1 MYLYLN
7 LLIHTFKSFLL
18 FAFVSFKHN
27 LKTIHLYFGNTFIAV
42 YWYMITMAIVFLYFC
57 KTIWQHFS
65 HISHIK
71 QTRQI
76 LVRSF
81 KKKHTPAFNDV
92 NVNVLYSLS
101 SPCVLDLK
109 LSWNLDSSCNGFII
123 QQCIT
128 NSICPSLDGG
138 M

>member
-18 FAFVSFKHN
+18 FAFFPFKHT
-27 LKTIHLYFGNTFIAV
+27 LKTIHLYFGNTVIAV

-81 KKKHTPAFNDV
+81 KKNTHPHLMMLMSMFCIRCLAHVFWIWNCHKIWILHAMVSLFNNALLTV
-92 NVNVLYSLS
+92 YALV
-101 SPCVLDLK
+101 
-109 LSWNLDSSCNGFII
+109 
-123 QQCIT
+123 
-128 NSICPSLDGG
+128 
-138 M
+138 